1 MSNFSPL
8 YLFWYVFPVIVLFAG
23 KLCVTAFSLQKRF
36 RLKAVDLSVPF
47 LLFGIHQLSN
57 LSFRFSIFPYFLLTL
72 FLLGIALA
80 ILHAYFFEEIDYRR
94 FFKMYWRSVFL
105 LALLLYIVLI
115 VFSIIQSF

>member
-105 LALLLYIVLI
+105 LALLLYIMLI
-115 VFSIIQSF
+115 IFSIIQAF

>member
-8 YLFWYVFPVIVLFAG
+8 YLFWYVFPVVVLFAG

-105 LALLLYIVLI
+105 LALLLYIMLI
-115 VFSIIQSF
+115 IFSIIQAF

>member
-8 YLFWYVFPVIVLFAG
+8 YLFWYVFPVVVLFAG

-36 RLKAVDLSVPF
+36 RIKAVDLSVPF

-57 LSFRFSIFPYFLLTL
+57 LSFQFSIFPYFLLTL

-105 LALLLYIVLI
+105 LALLLYILLI
-115 VFSIIQSF
+115 IFSIIQVF

>member
-1 MSNFSPL
+1 MTIFSPI
-8 YLFWYVFPVIVLFAG
+8 YLFWYVFPVIVLLAG
-23 KLCVTAFSLQKRF
+23 KLCVTAFSLKKRF

-47 LLFGIHQLSN
+47 LLVGIHRLSS

-80 ILHAYFFEEIDYRR
+80 ILHAYYFDAIDYRR
-94 FFKMYWRSVFL
+94 FFRMYWRLVFL
-105 LALLLYIVLI
+105 LTLLLYIVLI